1 MTTFYLKK
9 GDRLPSIEVQ
19 LLDSEQQPIDVS
31 TAVVTFRMRIK
42 GGTTLKASGT
52 CTQPN
57 GGADGVVRF
66 AWGASDTDTA
76 GTYNA
81 EFSCNFSSSIQTVPS
96 SGYVTVVI
104 EDILT

>member
-1 MTTFYLKK
+1 MSTFYIKK
-9 GDRLPSIEVQ
+9 GDRLPLLEVQ
-19 LLDSEQQPIDVS
+19 LLDSEQQPIDLT
-31 TAVVTFRMRIK
+31 TATVTFRMKAR
-42 GGTTLKASGT
+42 GGTSLKASGT

-81 EFSCNFSSSIQTVPS
+81 EFSCNFSNSLQTVPS
-96 SGYVTVVI
+96 SGYVTIVV

>member
-1 MTTFYLKK
+1 MTTFYIKK
-9 GDRLPSIEVQ
+9 GDRLPSLEVQ
-19 LLDSEQQPIDVS
+19 LLDSTQLPIDVS
-31 TAVVTFRMRIK
+31 NAVVTFRMRAK
-42 GGTTLKASGT
+42 GGTSLKASGA

-57 GGADGVVRF
+57 GGTDGVVRF

-81 EFSCNFSSSIQTVPS
+81 EFSCNFSSSLQTVPS
-96 SGYVTVVI
+96 SGYVTIVV